1 VRLPDVNV
9 LVAALRPDAGHHDR
23 CRTWLEDTVNDAR
36 PFALTGLVLAGVVRV
51 LTHPRIFAPPSD
63 LGLVVAELERLVG
76 APRAIRVEP
85 GRRHWRLFS
94 ELVATADARGNLV
107 TDAWLAAVAM
117 EHGCTLVTLDGDF
130 ARFSG
135 LDRAAP

>member
-1 VRLPDVNV
+1 MRLPDVNV

-23 CRTWLEDTVNDAR
+23 CRTWLEDTVNDVR

-63 LGLVVAELERLVG
+63 RGLVMAELERLVG
-76 APRAIRVEP
+76 VPRAIRVEP
-85 GRRHWRLFS
+85 GPRHWRLFT

-107 TDAWLAAVAM
+107 TDAWLAAVAI

-130 ARFSG
+130 ARFGG